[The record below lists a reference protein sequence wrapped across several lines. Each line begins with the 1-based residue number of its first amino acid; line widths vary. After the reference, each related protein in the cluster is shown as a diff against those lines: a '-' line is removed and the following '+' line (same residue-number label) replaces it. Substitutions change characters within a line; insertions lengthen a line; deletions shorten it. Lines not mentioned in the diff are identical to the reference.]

1 MPHVDF
7 KRGLQAEK
15 DFAESYLKDFEWA
28 TKHQNMFEHWDVKG
42 ILSDLSERPLKFDVK
57 ALKKINKSDKDTSDD
72 CTWIEG
78 TNVNGDAG
86 WIKGQSDYI
95 VFERNDSW
103 TCIERVALLKWVAQK
118 IRDKGVKTG
127 KGLYELYQREGRK
140 DIITLIKFSD
150 IDSITVLNLSK

>member
-1 MPHVDF
+1 
-7 KRGLQAEK
+7 
-15 DFAESYLKDFEWA
+15 
-28 TKHQNMFEHWDVKG
+28 MFEHWDVKG

-95 VFERNDSW
+95 VFERNNSW

-118 IRDKGVKTG
+118 IRDEGVKQV
-127 KGLYELYQREGRK
+127 KVYMSY
-140 DIITLIKFSD
+140 IKENEYRYRF
-150 IDSITVLNLSK
+150 N